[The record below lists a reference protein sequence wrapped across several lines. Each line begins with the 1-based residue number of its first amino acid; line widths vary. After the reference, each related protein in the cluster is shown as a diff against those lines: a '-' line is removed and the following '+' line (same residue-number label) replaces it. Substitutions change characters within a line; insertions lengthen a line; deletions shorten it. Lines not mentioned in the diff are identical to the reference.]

1 VKEFYTLNIEDKI
14 VVILP
19 WSEEV
24 PPTLR
29 DFAYECSSLW
39 AIDVGKYHT
48 RAAGKTEIKKAKPG
62 LRFLIDEG
70 EE

>member
-1 VKEFYTLNIEDKI
+1 MTEFYTLNIENK
-14 VVILP
+14 VRVILP
-19 WSEEV
+19 WAEEA
-24 PPTLR
+24 PPTLV

-48 RAAGKTEIKKAKPG
+48 RAAGKTEIKKARPG
-62 LRFLIDEG
+62 LRFLIDDD